1 MRGKNSA
8 TKQYLRTCPKN
19 IIDEQQMGTEPT
31 GKKSNEERERK
42 AGGKEKLPLVLAR
55 FRNKRC

>member
-1 MRGKNSA
+1 
-8 TKQYLRTCPKN
+8 LRKCPKN
-19 IIDEQQMGTEPT
+19 IIDEQQMGTEST

-42 AGGKEKLPLVLAR
+42 AGGKEKLPLVLAQ